1 MVIAC
6 AGQIAS
12 HSLQAMQRSSPFG
25 IAAQRVLAAE
35 ARRQRA
41 LLERIIERRLRL
53 EEIAHRQ
60 HEGLREFLQ
69 KQRAGGLIK
78 LHRKYLVR
86 RLAKQRRTRT
96 ADGLADPI
104 AQRGKDGDV

>member
-1 MVIAC
+1 MVMAC

-12 HSLQAMQRSSPFG
+12 HSLQAISAPRAVR

-53 EEIAHRQ
+53 EEVPHR
-60 HEGLREFLQ
+60 
-69 KQRAGGLIK
+69 
-78 LHRKYLVR
+78 
-86 RLAKQRRTRT
+86 
-96 ADGLADPI
+96 
-104 AQRGKDGDV
+104 

>member
-1 MVIAC
+1 MVMAC

-12 HSLQAMQRSSPFG
+12 HSLQAISAPRAVR

-53 EEIAHRQ
+53 EEVLHRQ
-60 HEGLREFLQ
+60 EEGLHEF
-69 KQRAGGLIK
+69 GEEDGTGCLI
-78 LHRKYLVR
+78 
-86 RLAKQRRTRT
+86 
-96 ADGLADPI
+96 
-104 AQRGKDGDV
+104 